1 MIILPDKNIPKFLLP
16 VPKYDWHTPS
26 QAQQKDSFGNENR
39 TYFCVRARAN
49 DGGVVWTGWFEDRDD
64 VDAFLFATVT
74 GSLRVETPL
83 WKLPTP
89 AWHPGIAE
97 ELSYDF
103 ATTSFL
109 TGTSASNQTYNVP
122 SDWNSSNNSIEVIG
136 GGASGSGGGAV
147 NYPGGGGGGAYA
159 KVTNLTLTASGTA
172 TYRLEADV
180 SGGSSTGSA
189 VAGNAGK
196 DAWFS
201 NSGAA
206 PTTTSQGALAKGG
219 SNAQV
224 NTSTGSG
231 GASASCIGSTT
242 YSGGNSTASSTGGSG
257 GGGAAGKNG
266 AGNNSTVSGVS
277 GSTGGSADA
286 GNGGSGGAGASSGT
300 ATAGGNGT
308 EWQASP
314 ARGSGGGGGGV
325 GGTTNNAGTGGAGGS
340 YGGGGGGGGASG
352 NNLGTGGVG
361 KQGLI
366 VITYEPIVPGSFPN
380 LPMLGM

>member
-1 MIILPDKNIPKFLLP
+1 MILLRSEPKLLTPVRKNEWCLPSK
-16 VPKYDWHTPS
+16 
-26 QAQQKDSFGNENR
+26 AQRKDSFGNENR
-39 TYFCVRARAN
+39 TYFYIRAKAN

-64 VDAFLFATVT
+64 VDAFLFALVQGTL
-74 GSLRVETPL
+74 GVEKEL
-83 WKLPTP
+83 WRLPTP

-136 GGASGSGGGAV
+136 GGASGGGAGAV
-147 NYPGGGGGGAYA
+147 NYAGGGGGGAYA
-159 KVTNLTLTASGTA
+159 KVTNLTLTAGGTA

-206 PTTTSQGALAKGG
+206 PTLTSQGALAKGG
-219 SNAQV
+219 SSAGY
-224 NTSTGSG
+224 NTTGSG
-231 GASASCIGSTT
+231 GAAASCIGSTT
-242 YSGGNSTASSTGGSG
+242 YSGGNSTAGAAGGAG

-266 AGNNSTVSGVS
+266 AGNNSATPSTSGT
-277 GSTGGSADA
+277 TGGSGDA
-286 GNGGSGGAGASSGT
+286 GNGGAGGAGASSGT
-300 ATAGGNGT
+300 ATAGGDGT

-325 GGTTNNAGTGGAGGS
+325 GGNTNTAGTGGAGGS
-340 YGGGGGGGGASG
+340 YGGGGGGGSASG

-366 VITYEPIVPGSFPN
+366 VIIYEPVVPNSFPN

>member
-1 MIILPDKNIPKFLLP
+1 MILLRTEPKILTP
-16 VPKYDWHTPS
+16 VRETEWRASS
-26 QAQQKDSFGNENR
+26 QAQRKDSFGNENR
-39 TYFCVRARAN
+39 TYFYIRARAN

-64 VDAFLFATVT
+64 ADAFLFALVKSTL
-74 GSLRVETPL
+74 GIEKEL
-83 WKLPTP
+83 WRLPTP

-97 ELSYDF
+97 ELAYDF

-136 GGASGSGGGAV
+136 GGASGSGAGAV

-180 SGGSSTGSA
+180 AGGSTTGAA

-219 SNAQV
+219 SNAQS
-224 NTSTGSG
+224 NSSTGSG
-231 GASASCIGSTT
+231 GAAASCIGSTT
-242 YSGGNSTASSTGGSG
+242 YSGGNATSGSYSCA

-266 AGNNSTVSGVS
+266 AGNNSGTPAVG
-277 GSTGGSADA
+277 GATGGSGDA
-286 GNGGSGGAGASSGT
+286 GNGGAGGSGVSSGT
-300 ATAGGNGT
+300 ANAGGNGT
-308 EWQASP
+308 EWQVSP
-314 ARGSGGGGGGV
+314 ARGSGGGGGSV
-325 GGTTNNAGTGGAGGS
+325 GGTTSNAGTGGAGGS

-352 NNLGTGGVG
+352 NQLGTGGVG

-366 VITYEPIVPGSFPN
+366 VITYEPIVPNSFPN